1 MKYFEFT
8 FRTQPCTETVNDV
21 LAAILG
27 EVGFESFVECEGGL
41 TAYIQQT
48 LCDENAIKIAI
59 AEFPLPDTDIT
70 YTYTE
75 AEDKDWNEEW
85 EKNFFQPIIIGNR
98 CVLHSTFHQDV
109 PKAEYDIVINPQM
122 AFGTGHH
129 ETTSLIIE
137 ELLDSELKDKSLL
150 DMGCGTSIL
159 AILAR
164 MRGARP
170 CTAIDIDEWCVRNS
184 IENIELNHVDD
195 IAVSEGD
202 ASSLVGKGPFDV
214 IIANI
219 NRNILL
225 NDMKQYV
232 ACMHTN
238 SELYMSGFYIDDI
251 AAIREEA
258 EKNGLTFVHYKEKN
272 RFLGQS
278 DAVEKI
284 NEARAFMK
292 RNIDNP
298 MSVESI
304 AQSLNVSYS
313 WFRSTFKSYTGVS
326 PAQYQLHLRY
336 LRAKEL
342 LSTSRLSISEIAYAL
357 NFETVSQF
365 STFFTKKEGLSP
377 SKFRR
382 QSQQ

>member
-1 MKYFEFT
+1 M
-8 FRTQPCTETVNDV
+8 
-21 LAAILG
+21 
-27 EVGFESFVECEGGL
+27 
-41 TAYIQQT
+41 
-48 LCDENAIKIAI
+48 CDENAIKIAI
-59 AEFPLPDTDIT
+59 NEFPLPDTDIT

-98 CVLHSTFHQDV
+98 CVIHSTFHQDV

-202 ASSLVGKGPFDV
+202 ASSLAGKGPFDV

-238 SELYMSGFYIDDI
+238 SELYMSGFYVDDI

-258 EKNGLTFVHYKEKN
+258 EKNGLAFVHYKEKN
-272 RFLGQS
+272 RW
-278 DAVEKI
+278 AEV
-284 NEARAFMK
+284 
-292 RNIDNP
+292 
-298 MSVESI
+298 
-304 AQSLNVSYS
+304 
-313 WFRSTFKSYTGVS
+313 
-326 PAQYQLHLRY
+326 
-336 LRAKEL
+336 
-342 LSTSRLSISEIAYAL
+342 
-357 NFETVSQF
+357 
-365 STFFTKKEGLSP
+365 
-377 SKFRR
+377 KFIYKG
-382 QSQQ
+382 